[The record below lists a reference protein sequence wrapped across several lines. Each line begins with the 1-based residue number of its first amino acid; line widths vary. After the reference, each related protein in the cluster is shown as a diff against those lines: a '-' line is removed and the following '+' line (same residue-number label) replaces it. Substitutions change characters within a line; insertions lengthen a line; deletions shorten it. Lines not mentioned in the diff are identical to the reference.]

1 LVIADQSY
9 FIKLLPFFVI
19 WCQHCALAPLSPVI
33 ANAPTVMGKLKKRS
47 AKANRLTTQS
57 NKKNY
62 FFKKNSI
69 IET

>member
-1 LVIADQSY
+1 
-9 FIKLLPFFVI
+9 
-19 WCQHCALAPLSPVI
+19 LAPLSPVI

-47 AKANRLTTQS
+47 AKDNRLTTQS
-57 NKKNY
+57 DKKNY